1 MQTITIALAIST
13 VLCLVYIFRTRYLL
27 KTYINHQRKNLLKD
41 YLVIESA
48 TAVAQEIASSA
59 MQAKKEGHSDR
70 SFINGLLKEKLKGSD
85 DIFGT
90 WLVWEPNAFDG
101 KDSTYKNSGHFDD
114 TGRFNTYYYDDSGES
129 KVMALPDIDSEDFYT
144 FPKKRGQL
152 TILDPFYYA
161 IEGEEI
167 LMTTAAVPVTYKKQV
182 LGVAGVDIAL
192 QSAKNIQQDLI
203 SPFGGKM
210 VREAPENAKGF
221 FGLLG
226 KITLAVAENYREMV
240 NQITALSNMFHE
252 TLGKSEE
259 TVKDFN
265 KSVDLITSQ
274 LENLTQ
280 KANENVKSLNEVA
293 EAVKSI
299 SATAQST
306 AQSAEKVAST
316 SSETKQQTEASTSA
330 ITLVQEAMDEVSGFA
345 ETINAI
351 ADQTN
356 LLALNAAIESA
367 RAGEHGRA
375 FAVVAQEVG
384 KLAQESSEAA
394 KRITESVSSIS
405 QKVADTVNVIGSI
418 SGFADTLDEQ
428 VQTIAAEA
436 EEQSAS
442 SEQINAYI
450 DEVLEAI
457 QETSKISN
465 QAEEINASIQQHL
478 DDIVKGLQELNE
490 ASNSF
495 DNYAKKLCS

>member
-1 MQTITIALAIST
+1 MQTITIILAIST
-13 VLCLVYIFRTRYLL
+13 FLCLLYIFHTRRLL
-27 KTYINHQRKNLLKD
+27 KAYISHQRKNLLKD
-41 YLVIESA
+41 YLVIENASA
-48 TAVAQEIASSA
+48 VTKEIARSA
-59 MQAKKEGHSDR
+59 LQARKERHDDR
-70 SFINGLLKEKLKGSD
+70 SFINVLLKEKLKGSE

-101 KDSTYKNSGHFDD
+101 KDSSYKNNGHFDD
-114 TGRFNTYYYDDSGES
+114 TGRFNTYFYDDAGES
-129 KVMALPDIDSEDFYT
+129 KVMALPNIDNEDFYNI
-144 FPKKRGQL
+144 PKERGGL
-152 TILDPFYYA
+152 TIIDPFYYA

-167 LMTTAAVPVTYKKQV
+167 LMTTAAIPIIYKKQV
-182 LGVAGVDIAL
+182 LGVAGVDITL

-203 SPFGGKM
+203 GLFGGNK
-210 VREAPENAKGF
+210 VREIPENAKGL
-221 FGLLG
+221 FGLLE
-226 KITLAVAENYREMV
+226 KITLAVTENYREMI
-240 NQITALSNMFHE
+240 NQITALSDMFHE
-252 TLGKSEE
+252 TLGKSED
-259 TVKDFN
+259 TVKEFN
-265 KSVDLITSQ
+265 ESVEQITKE
-274 LENLTQ
+274 LENLTR

-293 EAVKSI
+293 EAVKCI
-299 SATAQST
+299 SSTAQST
-306 AQSAEKVAST
+306 AESAEKVAST
-316 SSETKQQTEASTSA
+316 SAETKQQTEASTSA
-330 ITLVQEAMDEVSGFA
+330 IALVQEAMDEVSGFA

-375 FAVVAQEVG
+375 FSVVAREVG

-394 KRITESVSSIS
+394 NRITESVSSIS
-405 QKVADTVNVIGSI
+405 QKVADTVGVISSI

-442 SEQINAYI
+442 SEQINAHI

-457 QETSKISN
+457 QETSKISSH
-465 QAEEINASIQQHL
+465 AEEINTSIQLHL
-478 DDIVKGLQELNE
+478 EKIVSGLQELND